1 MGVRQ
6 ESGER
11 EREINVRAESV
22 EMKVAFSYAQ
32 RNLIKICQ
40 NKCMYTLVEPD
51 CAVSKTV

>member
-32 RNLIKICQ
+32 RNLIKIYQ

-51 CAVSKTV
+51 GAVSKTV